1 MEVLSSTDGVNFT
14 PWAQM
19 VTFKDDWQN
28 NETMINQVL
37 IQHTDGKAGVKAIKA
52 RYIKIEAEQYGPL
65 PEGHLGY
72 PYQGK
77 GYIFMDEIQVR

>member
-1 MEVLSSTDGVNFT
+1 
-14 PWAQM
+14 
-19 VTFKDDWQN
+19 
-28 NETMINQVL
+28 
-37 IQHTDGKAGVKAIKA
+37 
-52 RYIKIEAEQYGPL
+52 L